1 MSTQG
6 RILTTHCGSLPRPPT
21 LSAMLLAQKTGEAV
35 DAEALRTETANS
47 VAAVV
52 DAQMQVGIDI
62 VSDGEQPRVGFS
74 MYVPLRMKGF
84 GGQAVRPIPRD
95 LEEFPQ
101 FLERLRQRRGQRN
114 KIDTPPKAIAEVSY
128 TGIEDA
134 KAEYDLFKTTLGSLS
149 KKPVDAFM

>member
-6 RILTTHCGSLPRPPT
+6 RILTTHCGSLPRPPA
-21 LSAMLLAQKTGEAV
+21 LSDMLIRQEAGEKV
-35 DAEALRTETANS
+35 DSEALRTETANS
-47 VAAVV
+47 GTSVV
-52 DAQMQVGIDI
+52 DAQIKAGIDI
-62 VSDGEQPRVGFS
+62 ISDGEQPRVGFS

-114 KIDTPPKAIAEVSY
+114 RIDTPPKAIAEVSY

-134 KAEYDLFKTTLGSLS
+134 RSEYDLFK
-149 KKPVDAFM
+149 